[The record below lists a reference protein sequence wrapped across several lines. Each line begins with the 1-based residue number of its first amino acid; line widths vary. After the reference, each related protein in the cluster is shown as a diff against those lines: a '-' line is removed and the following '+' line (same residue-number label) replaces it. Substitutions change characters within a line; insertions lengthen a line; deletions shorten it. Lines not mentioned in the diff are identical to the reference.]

1 MTGSLAIRPCT
12 RGLHDLGKGARAWLL
27 PVVALC
33 LLLAGCIAPA
43 LLLPSSGQLM
53 WALLKPLVGFDP
65 NQSSGMLTSV
75 AWADCLVVVPPGTTV
90 ARGDPVR
97 AMLI

>member
-43 LLLPSSGQLM
+43 LLLPSLS
-53 WALLKPLVGFDP
+53 
-65 NQSSGMLTSV
+65 
-75 AWADCLVVVPPGTTV
+75 
-90 ARGDPVR
+90 
-97 AMLI
+97 LIHISEPTRPY